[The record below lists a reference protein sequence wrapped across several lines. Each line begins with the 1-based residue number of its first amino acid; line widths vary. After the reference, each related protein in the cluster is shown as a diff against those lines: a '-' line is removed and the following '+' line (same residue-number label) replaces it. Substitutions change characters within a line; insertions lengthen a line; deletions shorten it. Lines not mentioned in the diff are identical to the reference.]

1 MDVGSD
7 WNGACEAGWDEDGR
21 VTLLAL
27 ATRNLLRN
35 RRRTA
40 IALAALVVG
49 VGGMVVLRG
58 LVNGQQRIILENIVL
73 GQLGAVQVHHEGYL
87 ALVQGSPLSLDL
99 EDSEALRQRMASVKG
114 VVGVSPRVAFGGM
127 LSMPEPEG
135 SEDSEPRTTF
145 LQVLAFDPKLE
156 PRVTPKRM
164 AWVGEGRFLS
174 EAGAPELMLNADLA
188 RSLGARVMDRKAV
201 LPQEQWPALLAA
213 DRDGALNGESVQL
226 SGTLVSASPGDRRVG
241 YLPLETAQRVLRM
254 EGRVTEYAVAV
265 EPLEDA
271 RRVRDALK
279 AELGPGYEVHTW
291 EEVFPFIAQ
300 ILGQQ
305 DFLFG
310 LLSTVFLVAVL
321 LGVVNVMLMS
331 VLERVREIGTMLAVG
346 MRRRSI
352 VVLFLLEGWVLGLVG
367 GVLGALV
374 GGAVTLWLHHRGI
387 LLPSPG
393 ASVDSIIRPFVTVGY
408 LGRAV
413 VMAAVGAGLAALW
426 PAWRASR
433 LRPVEA
439 LAST

>member
-1 MDVGSD
+1 M
-7 WNGACEAGWDEDGR
+7 GA
-21 VTLLAL
+21 VLLAL
-27 ATRNLLRN
+27 ATRNLLRH

-49 VGGMVVLRG
+49 VGAMVALRG
-58 LVNGQQRIILENIVL
+58 LVNGQQRIILENIVH
-73 GQLGAVQVHHEGYL
+73 GQLGGVQVHRQGYL
-87 ALVQGSPLSLDL
+87 AHVLGSPLSLDM
-99 EDSEALRQRMASVKG
+99 EDSEAVRQRISAVPG
-114 VVGVSPRVAFGGM
+114 VTGVSPRLSFGGM

-135 SEDSEPRTTF
+135 AADREPRTAF
-145 LQVLAFDPKLE
+145 LMLLAFDPALE

-164 AWVGEGRFLS
+164 TWVGQGAWLS
-174 EAGAPELMLNADLA
+174 EVGAPELMLNADLA
-188 RSLGARVMDRKAV
+188 RSLGARVMDARAA
-201 LPQEQWPALLAA
+201 PPPEQWPALLAA
-213 DRDGALNGESVQL
+213 DRDGALNGEGVRI

-241 YLPLETAQRVLRM
+241 YLPLATAQRLLRM
-254 EGRVTEYAVAV
+254 EGRVTEYSVAV
-265 EPLEDA
+265 EPLADA
-271 RRVRDALK
+271 RRVRDALR
-279 AELGPGYEVHTW
+279 ASLGPGYEVHTW

-310 LLSTVFLVAVL
+310 LLSTVFLLAVL
-321 LGVVNVMLMS
+321 LGIVNVMLMS

-352 VVLFLLEGWVLGLVG
+352 VALFLLVGLVLGLVG
-367 GVLGALV
+367 GVVGALL
-374 GGAVTLWLHHRGI
+374 GGAVTLWLHQRGI

-393 ASVDSIIRPFVTVGY
+393 ASVDSVIRPFVSVGY
-408 LGRAV
+408 LASAV
-413 VMAAVGAGLAALW
+413 AMATVGAGLAALW

>member
-1 MDVGSD
+1 
-7 WNGACEAGWDEDGR
+7 

-58 LVNGQQRIILENIVL
+58 LVNGQQRIILENIVQ

-99 EDSEALRQRMASVKG
+99 EDSEALRQRMASVRG
-114 VVGVSPRVAFGGM
+114 VVGVSPRLTFGGM
-127 LSMPEPEG
+127 LSMPELEG
-135 SEDSEPRTTF
+135 TEDSEEPQTAF
-145 LQVLAFDPKLE
+145 LQVLAFDPALE

-164 AWVGEGRFLS
+164 AWVGEGAFLS
-174 EAGAPELMLNADLA
+174 EVGAPELMLNADLA
-188 RSLGARVMDRKAV
+188 SSLGARVMDGRA
-201 LPQEQWPALLAA
+201 PPPPEQWPALLAA
-213 DRDGALNGESVQL
+213 DREGALNGEGVRL

-241 YLPLETAQRVLRM
+241 YLPLATAQRVLRM

-271 RRVRDALK
+271 RRVRDELRAS
-279 AELGPGYEVHTW
+279 LGPGYEVHTW
-291 EEVFPFIAQ
+291 EEVLPFIAQ
-300 ILGQQ
+300 LMGQQ

-321 LGVVNVMLMS
+321 LGIINVMLMS

-352 VVLFLLEGWVLGLVG
+352 IVLFLLEGGVLGLVG

-374 GGAVTLWLHHRGI
+374 GGAVTFWLHQRGI

-393 ASVDSIIRPFVTVGY
+393 ASVDSIIRPFVTLTY
-408 LGRAV
+408 LGRSV
-413 VMAAVGAGLAALW
+413 VMAAVGAALAALW